1 MDPSTLALTSRIIGD
16 IGVVYGRGRVVAG
29 TEAGQLKQQ
38 VKSMLTECL
47 DVILNFAAIDYI
59 DSSGL
64 GVLVTLCTRASAPNG
79 QVVLCNLPEKVQEL
93 LSITKLT
100 KVFEIYKTEAEA
112 IYGLYGEVSRDLR
125 PGMPT
130 GARLLCVDSSP
141 ELLAYLR
148 EILHAENYPVL
159 TALNMEDGLLL
170 LRATKFSLVA
180 IGPNFAREGASTVE
194 ALRAAAGATPLITLR
209 ENPDAAAMTRD
220 IVAQIANA
228 LSSPERTARKQA
240 SGPN

>member
-1 MDPSTLALTSRIIGD
+1 MEPSTLTLTSRIIGD
-16 IGVVYGRGRVVAG
+16 VGVVYGRGRVVAG
-29 TEAGQLKQQ
+29 DEASQLKQQ
-38 VKSMLTECL
+38 VRSILSHCN
-47 DVILNFAAIDYI
+47 DVILNFAGIDYI

-79 QVVLCNLPEKVQEL
+79 QVVLCNLPDKVQEL
-93 LSITKLT
+93 LAITKLT

-130 GARLLCVDSSP
+130 GSRLLCVDSSP

-159 TALNMEDGLLL
+159 TALNLEDALLL

-180 IGPNFAREGASTVE
+180 VGPNFVREGASTVE
-194 ALRAAAGATPLITLR
+194 ALRAAAGNTPLVTLR
-209 ENPDAAAMTRD
+209 ENPDVAAMTRD
-220 IVAQIANA
+220 IVAQIGNA
-228 LSSPERTARKQA
+228 LSSSKRA

>member
-38 VKSMLTECL
+38 VKSMLADCN
-47 DVILNFAAIDYI
+47 DIILNFAGIDYI

-93 LSITKLT
+93 LTITKLT
-100 KVFEIYKTEAEA
+100 TVFEIYKTEAEA
-112 IYGLYGEVSRDLR
+112 IYGLYGEVSRNLR
-125 PGMPT
+125 PDAPT
-130 GARLLCVDSSP
+130 GPRLLCVDSST

-148 EILHAENYPVL
+148 EILRAENYPVL
-159 TALNMEDGLLL
+159 TALNMEDALLL
-170 LRATKFSLVA
+170 LRASKFSLVA
-180 IGPNFAREGASTVE
+180 IGPNFARQGASTVE
-194 ALRAAAGATPLITLR
+194 ALRAAAGNAPLVTLR
-209 ENPDAAAMTRD
+209 DNPDPAAMTREV
-220 IVAQIANA
+220 VAQIGNA
-228 LSSPERTARKQA
+228 LSSSMRA